1 MKIIAITLQDHLLDQ
16 SIKEKMT
23 LFTRC
28 QQEMMVDMFYKLI
41 VLDDLNSLSIDDYL
55 REVDIVLI
63 QRSGDVILDA
73 NLFWKKM
80 ISLPDDVYSIG
91 DIHNCLIVKNK
102 GYKNIDFDDSWKD
115 ARCYLE
121 PGSNPTL
128 FSNCL
133 RSLTID
139 GELNDIQNT
148 VINLIKQELSYT
160 KISVENWNTIPT
172 NFPSNLII
180 SPAMGFMGES
190 MAWYNDAKKIIF
202 YDINPSN
209 IAFKKALYREFDGK
223 DYRSFY
229 ENYAVENN
237 LSIERNADTI
247 NIVLD
252 NELIVHHDMVLKNW
266 DYFKSLEKEYV
277 LGDIFDTIDTL
288 LDKMCGWTILH
299 TSTVLGYYP
308 PSHILHDI
316 EHFKVIEDKINARV
330 AETNSLWYGT
340 RLIDRSLV
348 T

>member
-41 VLDDLNSLSIDDYL
+41 VLDDLNSLSIDNYL
-55 REVDIVLI
+55 READIVLI

-80 ISLPDDVYSIG
+80 ISLPDDICSVGNIG
-91 DIHNCLIVKNK
+91 SCLIVKNK
-102 GYKNIDFDDSWKD
+102 GYKNIDFDDSWKNT
-115 ARCYLE
+115 RCYLE
-121 PGSNPTL
+121 PRLNPQLFLSCLKTL
-128 FSNCL
+128 
-133 RSLTID
+133 RTTEELTD
-139 GELNDIQNT
+139 TQNG
-148 VINLIKQELSYT
+148 VIRLFKQELAYT
-160 KISVENWNTIPT
+160 KISIENWNTIPT

-180 SPAMGFMGES
+180 SPTMGFMGES
-190 MAWYNDAKKIIF
+190 MAWYNGAKKIIF
-202 YDINPSN
+202 YDINPN
-209 IAFKKALYREFDGK
+209 NMAFKQALYQQFDGN
-223 DYRSFY
+223 DYNGFCK
-229 ENYAVENN
+229 EYAVENN
-237 LSIERNADTI
+237 LSIEKNADTV
-247 NIVLD
+247 NIALD
-252 NELIVHHDMVLKNW
+252 NELTVYHELVLKNW

-288 LDKMCGWTILH
+288 LDKMCSWTILH